1 MTIFLGILILITVL
15 IYSYRFTLTKGEKKK
30 STFKLIDILSCVLVA
45 LVGIGLLYLLNN
57 IQGV

>member
-15 IYSYRFTLTKGEKKK
+15 IYSYRFVLTKGEKKK